1 MERRSGGI
9 VLRLICPL
17 SLLLLALCG
26 AARVAAGQESA
37 VDKGRFDIMAGLYF
51 GSESDI
57 SGPMV
62 RVRYSAPVAAGV
74 GGAAELHYRDDAPG
88 GGRTQVVGLGVQVVL
103 GSLPSRGNGV
113 WMFAGGSLDAAF
125 TAHTSSL
132 QSPDIESGV
141 YAAASAGI
149 GLALEIAGA
158 RWISEGAVVTGPGGP
173 LGMVSVGAQASQGRG
188 TAVER
193 GTFAVYASTLTGTGD
208 RYQQDPDFR
217 GYAVV
222 YERFVERWEIA
233 VRGTLGIS
241 FLEFV
246 ADGFPWSSS
255 AVTPTLGVTL
265 PVVGRDH
272 GPVQLMLTSN
282 VGVWV
287 FTEPNTS
294 VYPTGDL
301 GMEGGMAIRGLGL
314 TAGVSGVVGN
324 GPAGSFAGIQLKLG
338 LRLRL

>member
-113 WMFAGGSLDAAF
+113 WMIGKQRVEPEEQAGLAA
-125 TAHTSSL
+125 L
-132 QSPDIESGV
+132 SGV
-141 YAAASAGI
+141 S
-149 GLALEIAGA
+149 
-158 RWISEGAVVTGPGGP
+158 RW
-173 LGMVSVGAQASQGRG
+173 
-188 TAVER
+188 
-193 GTFAVYASTLTGTGD
+193 
-208 RYQQDPDFR
+208 
-217 GYAVV
+217 
-222 YERFVERWEIA
+222 
-233 VRGTLGIS
+233 
-241 FLEFV
+241 
-246 ADGFPWSSS
+246 
-255 AVTPTLGVTL
+255 
-265 PVVGRDH
+265 
-272 GPVQLMLTSN
+272 
-282 VGVWV
+282 
-287 FTEPNTS
+287 
-294 VYPTGDL
+294 
-301 GMEGGMAIRGLGL
+301 
-314 TAGVSGVVGN
+314 
-324 GPAGSFAGIQLKLG
+324 AGSGPPERPRPPIG
-338 LRLRL
+338 RLE